1 MFHMPVTKSSRTTR
15 VYIFWAHWVIYE
27 KKTAIAAWLEPHQ
40 LRFEEC
46 GGKKAYHLI
55 FPPRVRLNGLA
66 ILWKMLPQIWTIW
79 KEEKKVRMT
88 LEGLFISLPN
98 ECPGDYI
105 FLLKFNEL
113 LVKKK
118 NQCYKKWQWVISIV
132 AWRFPIEI

>member
-1 MFHMPVTKSSRTTR
+1 
-15 VYIFWAHWVIYE
+15 
-27 KKTAIAAWLEPHQ
+27 
-40 LRFEEC
+40 
-46 GGKKAYHLI
+46 
-55 FPPRVRLNGLA
+55 
-66 ILWKMLPQIWTIW
+66 
-79 KEEKKVRMT
+79 MT